1 LDGFGEV
8 SWKQEEFALIWSKL
22 GRFKKKQGE
31 LLGLFFF
38 VESDSVFSGCSM
50 DCSFGMHR

>member
-22 GRFKKKQGE
+22 GRIAFKKKQGE

-38 VESDSVFSGCSM
+38 L
-50 DCSFGMHR
+50 